1 LGSIAGRE
9 HVLNLFVVDPDKCK
23 RDGICVGECPVQIIE
38 LKNRASLPELIPGG
52 AELCINCGHC
62 VSVCPHGAM
71 SLKTMPLEQCP
82 PLNRATLPTQ
92 QQIDHFLRSRR
103 SSRVYKNN
111 PLDKKIL
118 ASLIDIARFAPSG
131 HNLQPVCW
139 VVIQEKKELKRLAGI
154 VIDWMRVMIDDNAPI
169 ARAMHFDRAIDV
181 WDKGTDRILRDA
193 PCLIIAHGRSDLS
206 ASQPACLIA
215 LTYLELA
222 AYSYGLGACWAGYFN
237 AAANF
242 HKPMQDAL
250 ALPEGHQCFGAMMIG
265 YPKNKYY
272 RLPMRNEANIDW
284 R

>member
-1 LGSIAGRE
+1 MGSIAGRE
-9 HVLNLFVVDPDKCK
+9 HTLNLFVVDPDKCK

-38 LKNRASLPELIPGG
+38 LKDRASLPELIPGG

-71 SLKTMPLEQCP
+71 SLKTMPSEQCP
-82 PLNRATLPTQ
+82 PLNRAILPTQ

-111 PLDKKIL
+111 PIDKEIL

-169 ARAMHFDRAIDV
+169 ARAMHFDRAVDV

-206 ASQPACLIA
+206 ASQPACIIA
-215 LTYLELA
+215 LTYLELV

-250 ALPEGHQCFGAMMIG
+250 SLPEGHQCFGAMMIG